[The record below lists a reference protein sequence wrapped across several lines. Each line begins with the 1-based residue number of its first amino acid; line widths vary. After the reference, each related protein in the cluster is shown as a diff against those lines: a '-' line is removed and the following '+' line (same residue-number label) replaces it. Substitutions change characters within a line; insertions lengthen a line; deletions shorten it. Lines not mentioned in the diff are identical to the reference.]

1 MAEEGVPR
9 AMPSSPH
16 VAVLELFRT
25 RPILA
30 AELLRDALNAPI
42 PEFESVRVSEADL
55 TTLAPTE
62 YHADLVLLLEPA
74 GGGSPCGAVIVEA
87 QLHRSSRKRWSWP
100 AYVTGLRARLRCQVA
115 LLVVT
120 NDPVVAR
127 WAARPIPI
135 GHPGLVLTP
144 LVLGPGNVPVL
155 RDEAEALHAPDLAVL
170 SFVLN
175 AKRPDAAQL
184 AAVALSA
191 ARQLDAE
198 RASLYFDF
206 VFASVQG
213 TARLALE
220 ALMAAKNYEYQSD
233 FAKRYF
239 GQGKAEGKAEGNAE
253 GEARAV
259 LTVLAAR
266 GIDVPDNAR
275 ARILECTDIAQ
286 LDAWLA
292 RAVTASSASDVV
304 RALPATRR
312 RARASAVHETN
323 ATATPALGPVRARK
337 SRAAR

>member
-1 MAEEGVPR
+1 
-9 AMPSSPH
+9 MPSSPH
-16 VAVLELFRT
+16 VALLELFRT

-62 YHADLVLLLEPA
+62 YHADLVLLLEPT

-127 WAARPIPI
+127 WAARPISI
-135 GHPGLVLTP
+135 GHPGLVFTP
-144 LVLGPGNVPVL
+144 LVLGPGNVPLL
-155 RDEAEALHAPDLAVL
+155 RDEAEALRAPDLAVL
-170 SFVLN
+170 SVVLN
-175 AKRPDAAQL
+175 AKRPNAAEL

-198 RASLYFDF
+198 RASLYFDL

-239 GQGKAEGKAEGNAE
+239 GQGKAEGKAQSVL
-253 GEARAV
+253 AV
-259 LTVLAAR
+259 LSAR

-292 RAVTASSASDVV
+292 RAVTASAASDVV
-304 RALPATRR
+304 RAFPATRR

-323 ATATPALGPVRARK
+323 ATATPALGPDRARK
-337 SRAAR
+337 SRAVR